1 MGIAPYELGRK
12 ISETHEP
19 GAPLYGAPG
28 FTCKDMQEYDRIRKN
43 ATGDVLYELRCFD
56 ALNAGT
62 LCRAED
68 ETEQAFM
75 ERVYRMLCEEEG
87 AACGLIGLMKPS
99 FLSCSAENR
108 SLTLDFAAED
118 WMLNSKQTLHGG
130 MLASMLDNTMGLAA
144 RFVCKTNR
152 LSTVSLAVNY
162 LRPVLS
168 GERVTVAAQV
178 DQAGRRMIFLSGCVY
193 AENGKKAATA
203 TGAFMVL

>member
-1 MGIAPYELGRK
+1 MNY
-12 ISETHEP
+12 
-19 GAPLYGAPG
+19 
-28 FTCKDMQEYDRIRKN
+28 
-43 ATGDVLYELRCFD
+43 VVFD

-193 AENGKKAATA
+193 AENGNRRFY
-203 TGAFMVL
+203 GAVRLSPDGFSLSGSGNHVNMRGLFSTESGSMRFSSHQRKNAVFKNGFRFCMAL

>member
-1 MGIAPYELGRK
+1 MNYE
-12 ISETHEP
+12 
-19 GAPLYGAPG
+19 
-28 FTCKDMQEYDRIRKN
+28 
-43 ATGDVLYELRCFD
+43 VFD

-99 FLSCSAENR
+99 FLSCSAEDR
-108 SLTLDFAAED
+108 SLTLNFAAED

-130 MLASMLDNTMGLAA
+130 M
-144 RFVCKTNR
+144 
-152 LSTVSLAVNY
+152 LAVNY

>member
-1 MGIAPYELGRK
+1 MCWMNYEVF
-12 ISETHEP
+12 E
-19 GAPLYGAPG
+19 
-28 FTCKDMQEYDRIRKN
+28 
-43 ATGDVLYELRCFD
+43 

-203 TGAFMVL
+203 TGTFMVL

>member
-1 MGIAPYELGRK
+1 MNYE
-12 ISETHEP
+12 
-19 GAPLYGAPG
+19 
-28 FTCKDMQEYDRIRKN
+28 
-43 ATGDVLYELRCFD
+43 VFD

-144 RFVCKTNR
+144 R
-152 LSTVSLAVNY
+152 
-162 LRPVLS
+162 
-168 GERVTVAAQV
+168 
-178 DQAGRRMIFLSGCVY
+178 
-193 AENGKKAATA
+193 
-203 TGAFMVL
+203 

>member
-1 MGIAPYELGRK
+1 MNYE
-12 ISETHEP
+12 
-19 GAPLYGAPG
+19 
-28 FTCKDMQEYDRIRKN
+28 
-43 ATGDVLYELRCFD
+43 VFD

-87 AACGLIGLMKPS
+87 AACGLIGLMKPL

-144 RFVCKTNR
+144 RFCCKTNR

-162 LRPVLS
+162 LRPLLP
-168 GERVTVAAQV
+168 GEHVTVAAQV
-178 DQAGRRMIFLSGCVY
+178 DQAGRRMIFLCLRGKRQEGRHGNRRFYGAVRLSLAVQFAPASP
-193 AENGKKAATA
+193 AERVK
-203 TGAFMVL
+203 V

>member
-1 MGIAPYELGRK
+1 MNYK
-12 ISETHEP
+12 
-19 GAPLYGAPG
+19 
-28 FTCKDMQEYDRIRKN
+28 
-43 ATGDVLYELRCFD
+43 VFD

-87 AACGLIGLMKPS
+87 AACGLIGLMKPL

-162 LRPVLS
+162 LRPVLP
-168 GERVTVAAQV
+168 GEHVTVTAQV
-178 DQAGRRMIFLSGCVY
+178 DKAGRRMIFLSGCVY
-193 AENGKKAATA
+193 AEDGKKAATA

>member
-1 MGIAPYELGRK
+1 MNYE
-12 ISETHEP
+12 
-19 GAPLYGAPG
+19 
-28 FTCKDMQEYDRIRKN
+28 
-43 ATGDVLYELRCFD
+43 VFD

-62 LCRAED
+62 LCPAED

-87 AACGLIGLMKPS
+87 AACGLIGLMKPL

-144 RFVCKTNR
+144 RFCCKTNR

-168 GERVTVAAQV
+168 
-178 DQAGRRMIFLSGCVY
+178 
-193 AENGKKAATA
+193 
-203 TGAFMVL
+203 